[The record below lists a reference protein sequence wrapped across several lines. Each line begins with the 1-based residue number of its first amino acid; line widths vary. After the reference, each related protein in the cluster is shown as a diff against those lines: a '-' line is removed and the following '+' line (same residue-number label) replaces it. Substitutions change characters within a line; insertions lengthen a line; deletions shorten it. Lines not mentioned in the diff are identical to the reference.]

1 MHGKYLSAQPDGR
14 AEWNREIASTW
25 EHFHLEER
33 QGGKIALKGVHGM
46 YVSAQADGSVQI
58 NRGAAPPGGWE
69 EFTVEDRGNNV
80 VCLKS
85 CHGKYLSAQQN
96 GTAQWN
102 RDHAPRGGWEDIQFV
117 QHGAT
122 GQQKPATTTASM
134 PSYVIVAQAGSSEVN
149 GNYEFM
155 PGKHENRHWGTIA
168 GHYQHTQNP
177 EIFIAFQDCGTN
189 HQRPEWNKW
198 MIISKIGVLYAAHT
212 GGKIGVPPREGGWEN
227 VEGWGNPGA
236 PGGKHPA
243 PTLYHPPE
251 NVAKTQDP
259 APTVYHPPDAT
270 TQTASID
277 FQIGLSNQAR
287 TQGQYMF
294 VPEEMAWNEHNDRA
308 KAMGRHLATISSA
321 EENEEVTRISGGK
334 PVWIGG
340 IRKGSGNGPGAD
352 HWYWSDGQPWTYTNW
367 YPGEPNNSGG
377 AENRVHLGLQARGTW
392 NDVDERWRGPAVY
405 EMPAISP
412 TKASSNEQG
421 NFEFIPI
428 SEYDEVW
435 NDSGSGAQQD
445 VSVWRPRV
453 PAGCHLIGMTAKNG
467 HSRPTFSTLVIR
479 AGGRDI
485 APPERFDLV
494 WWQERGKRR
503 FWCWRPIPPA
513 GYVSL
518 GDVGTT
524 SENPPSRN
532 DVACVALACL
542 GPNRQPLGGQIW
554 NDRGGGAPKDAA
566 FFSQPGGTGLFR
578 CSDDATHNKPRGE
591 FPIPAGASTNTHTNQ
606 ATSGIEILEAVV
618 GKPVRFRISNR
629 PSSNDAWVGIYPSNA
644 RDQDHGEQNKRWKWL
659 REIDVN
665 NASFPEQSEGDW
677 SVRIF
682 SDGGHTLHERKDFA
696 VKPKHV
702 VTERARA
709 QPNKRLAI
717 TAFVTG
723 MFLFGIGLPLFIG
736 GQGPTGEE
744 NLGMIIPGAIMFGIG
759 GFLLVG
765 ASLTL
770 ISSWA
775 KSHAETGK
783 PAPRWTWAGIVLAV
797 LLLIPG
803 VAMLIIGA
811 ITAETLHHEETSS
824 ARLWITDADGMG
836 DQGFIIFID
845 AVPGDFDNNGI
856 HDYCESV
863 TVNATHSGLWMSD
876 PWTSR
881 AKQNDADQTR
891 QVFEVEI
898 AHEGSGCDAEVWPE
912 QKGENLVKLGRAC
925 YGCMAGYTDI
935 SASRNDASYPIPM
948 WIQDGEKVV
957 ESIGLTIAGSIMSGI
972 GSLSLVGLGI
982 IRKAFKARPTT
993 SPKEQKAPSI
1003 EVIEAIEG
1011 RAVRFRI
1018 NAPPSSSS
1026 AWVGIYPFGAEDED
1040 HGEEGERWKWLKDI
1054 DVSDASFPA
1063 RRKGSV
1069 SIRVFSDGGH
1079 TLHSRED
1086 FDITPA
1092 SKKWWEE

>member
-1 MHGKYLSAQPDGR
+1 
-14 AEWNREIASTW
+14 
-25 EHFHLEER
+25 
-33 QGGKIALKGVHGM
+33 
-46 YVSAQADGSVQI
+46 
-58 NRGAAPPGGWE
+58 
-69 EFTVEDRGNNV
+69 
-80 VCLKS
+80 
-85 CHGKYLSAQQN
+85 
-96 GTAQWN
+96 
-102 RDHAPRGGWEDIQFV
+102 
-117 QHGAT
+117 
-122 GQQKPATTTASM
+122 M
-134 PSYVIVAQAGSSEVN
+134 PSYVIVAQAGSPEVN

-177 EIFIAFQDCGTN
+177 EIFIAFQDCGRA

-198 MIISKIGVLYAAHT
+198 MIISKVGVLYAAHT
-212 GGKIGVPPREGGWEN
+212 GGKIGVPPREGVWEN

-243 PTLYHPPE
+243 PTVH
-251 NVAKTQDP
+251 
-259 APTVYHPPDAT
+259 HSPDAT

-277 FQIGLSNQAR
+277 SQIGLSNQAR

-352 HWYWSDGQPWTYTNW
+352 HWYWPDGQPWTYTNW
-367 YPGEPNNSGG
+367 HPGEPNNSGG

-421 NFEFIPI
+421 KFEFIPI

-435 NDSGSGAQQD
+435 NDSGSGAEQD
-445 VSVWRPRV
+445 ASVWRPRV

-524 SENPPSRN
+524 SETPPSRN

-542 GPNRQPLGGQIW
+542 SPNRQPLGGQIW

-578 CSDDATHNKPRGE
+578 CSDDATHNKAHGV
-591 FPIPAGASTNTHTNQ
+591 FPIPAGASTSTHTNQ
-606 ATSGIEILEAVV
+606 ATNGIEILEAVV

-629 PSSNDAWVGIYPSNA
+629 PSSNDAWVGIYPPNSG
-644 RDQDHGEQNKRWKWL
+644 DQDHGEQNKRWKWL

-677 SVRIF
+677 SIRVF
-682 SDGGHTLHERKDFA
+682 SDGGHTLHVRKDFE

-702 VTERARA
+702 ASGRARA
-709 QPNKRLAI
+709 RPNNRLVI

-736 GQGPTGEE
+736 GQGPAGEE

-783 PAPRWTWAGIVLAV
+783 PAPRWTWVGMLFAV

-803 VAMLIIGA
+803 VALLVIGS
-811 ITAETLHHEETSS
+811 ITSGSIHHEETAP

-836 DQGFIIFID
+836 DQGFIIYIQD
-845 AVPGDFDNNGI
+845 RPGDFDNNGI
-856 HDYCESV
+856 HDYCEFL
-863 TVNATHSGLWMSD
+863 TVNATHSGPWVSD

-881 AKQNDADQTR
+881 AKQNEADPTR
-891 QVFEVEI
+891 QAFELEI
-898 AHEGSGCDAEVWPE
+898 AHHGSGCDANVWPE

-935 SASRNDASYPIPM
+935 SASLMNITYVLPM

-957 ESIGLTIAGSIMSGI
+957 EATGMAIAGSIMSGI
-972 GSLSLVGLGI
+972 GSLSLVGLGV
-982 IRKAFKARPTT
+982 IRKAFKASPTPA
-993 SPKEQKAPSI
+993 PKDPKAPSI
-1003 EVIEAIEG
+1003 EVLEALEDKP
-1011 RAVRFRI
+1011 VRFRI
-1018 NAPPSSSS
+1018 NDPPSSSS

-1040 HGEEGERWKWLKDI
+1040 HGEEGERWKWLSDI
-1054 DVSDASFPA
+1054 DISDASFPA

-1079 TLHSRED
+1079 TSHSRED

>member
-1 MHGKYLSAQPDGR
+1 MSGAMEHIHEGAKIALRSVHGKYLSAQPDGR
-14 AEWNREIASTW
+14 AEWNRDHASTW
-25 EHFHLEER
+25 EYFHLEKR

-85 CHGKYLSAQQN
+85 CHGKYLSAQAD

-102 RDHAPRGGWEDIQFV
+102 REHAPRGGWEELQIEPS
-117 QHGAT
+117 GGT
-122 GQQKPATTTASM
+122 GQREPAITTAPM
-134 PSYVIVAQAGSSEVN
+134 PSYVIVAQAGSPEVN

-155 PGKHENRHWGTIA
+155 PGKHDNRHFSTIA
-168 GHYQHTQNP
+168 GHYQHNQNP
-177 EIFIAFQDCGTN
+177 EIFIAFQDTGPY
-189 HQRPEWNKW
+189 HQRPEWRKW
-198 MIISKIGVLYAAHT
+198 MIISRAGVLYAAHT
-212 GGKIGVPPREGGWEN
+212 GGKIGVPPREGVWEN
-227 VEGWGNPGA
+227 VEAWGHPGA
-236 PGGKHPA
+236 PGGKH
-243 PTLYHPPE
+243 
-251 NVAKTQDP
+251 P

-270 TQTASID
+270 TQTQQHLNTDRSSTFASDVSIQVLEAVSGKPVR
-277 FQIGLSNQAR
+277 FKLSN
-287 TQGQYMF
+287 
-294 VPEEMAWNEHNDRA
+294 PPNHNDAWVGIYPTGAPDQDHGGQNQRWKYIRDIDVNNVSLSNGGWA
-308 KAMGRHLATISSA
+308 EGDWSIRVFSDGEYTLAERKDFTIHSEHKIHSTESISA
-321 EENEEVTRISGGK
+321 EEK
-334 PVWIGG
+334 
-340 IRKGSGNGPGAD
+340 
-352 HWYWSDGQPWTYTNW
+352 
-367 YPGEPNNSGG
+367 
-377 AENRVHLGLQARGTW
+377 
-392 NDVDERWRGPAVY
+392 
-405 EMPAISP
+405 
-412 TKASSNEQG
+412 
-421 NFEFIPI
+421 FEFVPV

-435 NDSGSGAQQD
+435 NDSGSGANQD

-467 HSRPTFSTLVIR
+467 HSPPNFSTLVIR

-494 WWQERGKRR
+494 WWQERGRRR

-524 SENPPSRN
+524 SETPPSHK
-532 DVACVALACL
+532 DVACVALDCL
-542 GPNRQPLGGQIW
+542 SPSRQPLGGQIW

-566 FFSQPGGTGLFR
+566 FFEQPGGTGLFR
-578 CSDDATHNKPRGE
+578 CTDDATHNKPRGE
-591 FPIPAGASTNTHTNQ
+591 FPIPAGSSTTPHTTQ
-606 ATSGIEILEAVV
+606 ATNGIEILEAVV
-618 GKPVRFRISNR
+618 GKPVRFRINNP
-629 PSSNDAWVGIYPSNA
+629 PSSNDAWVGIYHQSSS
-644 RDQDHGEQNKRWKWL
+644 DQEIGKQKQQWEWL
-659 REIDVN
+659 RDLDVN
-665 NASFPEQSEGDW
+665 NASFTEKYEGNW
-677 SVRIF
+677 SIRVF
-682 SDGGHTLHERKDFA
+682 LDGGYRLHERKDFA
-696 VKPKHV
+696 VKPKNAATGRAH
-702 VTERARA
+702 ER
-709 QPNKRLAI
+709 PNKRLVI

-736 GQGPTGEE
+736 GQGPAGDE

-759 GFLLVG
+759 GFLSVG

-783 PAPRWTWAGIVLAV
+783 PAPRWTWVGVVLAV

-803 VAMLIIGA
+803 VAMLIIAA

-891 QVFEVEI
+891 QAFELEI
-898 AHEGSGCDAEVWPE
+898 AHDGSGCDANVWPE

-935 SASRNDASYPIPM
+935 SASRNDDSYPIPM
-948 WIQDGEKVV
+948 WIQDAEKVV
-957 ESIGLTIAGSIMSGI
+957 ESIGLIIAGSIMSGI

-982 IRKAFKARPTT
+982 IRKAFKDRPAT
-993 SPKEQKAPSI
+993 SPKEPKDLSI
-1003 EVIEAIEG
+1003 EVLEAIEG
-1011 RAVRFRI
+1011 KPVRFRI
-1018 NAPPSSSS
+1018 NDPPGSSS

-1040 HGEEGERWKWLKDI
+1040 HGEEGERWKWLRDI
-1054 DVSDASFPA
+1054 DVNDASFPA

-1069 SIRVFSDGGH
+1069 SIRAFSDGGF

-1086 FDITPA
+1086 FDIAPA
-1092 SKKWWEE
+1092 SKKWWED

>member
-1 MHGKYLSAQPDGR
+1 
-14 AEWNREIASTW
+14 
-25 EHFHLEER
+25 
-33 QGGKIALKGVHGM
+33 
-46 YVSAQADGSVQI
+46 
-58 NRGAAPPGGWE
+58 
-69 EFTVEDRGNNV
+69 
-80 VCLKS
+80 
-85 CHGKYLSAQQN
+85 
-96 GTAQWN
+96 
-102 RDHAPRGGWEDIQFV
+102 
-117 QHGAT
+117 
-122 GQQKPATTTASM
+122 
-134 PSYVIVAQAGSSEVN
+134 
-149 GNYEFM
+149 
-155 PGKHENRHWGTIA
+155 
-168 GHYQHTQNP
+168 
-177 EIFIAFQDCGTN
+177 
-189 HQRPEWNKW
+189 
-198 MIISKIGVLYAAHT
+198 MIISKVGVLYAAHT
-212 GGKIGVPPREGGWEN
+212 GGKIGVPPREGVWEN

-243 PTLYHPPE
+243 PT
-251 NVAKTQDP
+251 
-259 APTVYHPPDAT
+259 VYHPPDAT
-270 TQTASID
+270 TQTAPID

-340 IRKGSGNGPGAD
+340 IRKGSGNGRGAD

-542 GPNRQPLGGQIW
+542 SPNRQPLGGQIW

-591 FPIPAGASTNTHTNQ
+591 FPIPAGAPTSPHTTQ
-606 ATSGIEILEAVV
+606 ATNGIEILEAVV
-618 GKPVRFRISNR
+618 GKPVRFRINNR
-629 PSSNDAWVGIYPSNA
+629 PSNNDAWVGIYPLSA
-644 RDQDHGEQNKRWKWL
+644 SDQDHGEQNKRWKWL
-659 REIDVN
+659 RDIDVN
-665 NASFPEQSEGDW
+665 NASFPKQAEGDW
-677 SVRIF
+677 SIRVF

-696 VKPKHV
+696 VKAGKAEPLDPAAVQSIRK
-702 VTERARA
+702 
-709 QPNKRLAI
+709 
-717 TAFVTG
+717 TAWIALVSG
-723 MFLFGIGLPLFIG
+723 IIMFGIGLPLFIG
-736 GQGPTGEE
+736 GNVGSGEE
-744 NLGMIIPGAIMFGIG
+744 ALGMVIPGAILFS
-759 GFLLVG
+759 VG
-765 ASLTL
+765 ALVAGVAWFVL
-770 ISSWA
+770 ISSWS
-775 KSHAETGK
+775 KSYAESRKVPPKWPKIATVC
-783 PAPRWTWAGIVLAV
+783 AA

-803 VAMLIIGA
+803 ASLLIIGLVSSGT
-811 ITAETLHHEETSS
+811 IHHEDTAS
-824 ARLWITDADGMG
+824 AFLRISDADGLG
-836 DQGFIIFID
+836 DQGFIIFIEGT
-845 AVPGDFDNNGI
+845 PGDFDSNGI
-856 HDYCESV
+856 HDYCEAVVVS
-863 TVNATHSGLWMSD
+863 AHHSGSWMSD
-876 PWTSR
+876 PWTAT
-881 AKQNDADQTR
+881 AKWNEADATR
-891 QVFEVEI
+891 QAFELEI
-898 AHEGSGCDAEVWPE
+898 AHPGSGCSADVWPE
-912 QKGENLVKLGRAC
+912 QKGGNLVKIGRAC

-935 SASRNDASYPIPM
+935 SAYTNDFSYEIPM

-957 ESIGLTIAGSIMSGI
+957 ESTGTWIAGSIMLGI
-972 GSLSLVGLGI
+972 SVLSLVGLGI
-982 IRKAFKARPTT
+982 IRSSLRESMAARKDPGTPT
-993 SPKEQKAPSI
+993 I
-1003 EVIEAIEG
+1003 EVLAATEG
-1011 RAVRFRI
+1011 KSVRFRI
-1018 NAPPSSSS
+1018 NDPPSGRS
-1026 AWVGIYPFGAEDED
+1026 AWVGIYPSAAEDQD
-1040 HGEEGERWKWLKDI
+1040 HGEEGERWKWLRDMDLKR
-1054 DVSDASFPA
+1054 ASFPEKA
-1063 RRKGSV
+1063 KGRW
-1069 SIRVFSDGGH
+1069 SIRVFSDGGF
-1079 TLHSRED
+1079 TLDGRVD
-1086 FDITPA
+1086 FDILPE
-1092 SKKWWEE
+1092 KERWWED

>member
-1 MHGKYLSAQPDGR
+1 MPGALDLINQGSGISLRSVHGKYLSAQPDGR
-14 AEWNREIASTW
+14 AEWNRDHASTW
-25 EHFHLEER
+25 EHFQVEQR
-33 QGGKIALKGVHGM
+33 QNGRIALKGAHGM
-46 YVSAQADGSVQI
+46 YLSAQPDGSVQI
-58 NRGAAPPGGWE
+58 NRREAPPGGWE
-69 EFTVEDRGNNV
+69 EFTVEDRGDNV

-117 QHGAT
+117 QQGAT
-122 GQQKPATTTASM
+122 GQQQPATITAPM
-134 PSYVIVAQAGSSEVN
+134 PSYVIVAQAGSPEVN
-149 GNYEFM
+149 GNYELM
-155 PGKHENRHWGTIA
+155 PGKHENRHFSTIA

-177 EIFIAFQDCGTN
+177 EIFIAFQDTGPY
-189 HQRPEWNKW
+189 HQRPEWRKW
-198 MIISKIGVLYAAHT
+198 MIISRAGVLYAAHT
-212 GGKIGVPPREGGWEN
+212 GGKIGVPPREGVWEN
-227 VEGWGNPGA
+227 VEAWGHPGA
-236 PGGKHPA
+236 PGGKH
-243 PTLYHPPE
+243 
-251 NVAKTQDP
+251 P

-270 TQTASID
+270 TQTQQHLNTDRSSTFASGESIQVLEAVSDKPVRFKLNNPPNHNDAWVGIYPSGAPDQDHGGQNQRWKYIRDID
-277 FQIGLSNQAR
+277 VNNVSLSNGGWAEGDWSIR
-287 TQGQYMF
+287 VFSDGGYT
-294 VPEEMAWNEHNDRA
+294 
-308 KAMGRHLATISSA
+308 LAERKDFTIHSELKIHSTETISA
-321 EENEEVTRISGGK
+321 EEK
-334 PVWIGG
+334 
-340 IRKGSGNGPGAD
+340 
-352 HWYWSDGQPWTYTNW
+352 
-367 YPGEPNNSGG
+367 
-377 AENRVHLGLQARGTW
+377 
-392 NDVDERWRGPAVY
+392 
-405 EMPAISP
+405 
-412 TKASSNEQG
+412 
-421 NFEFIPI
+421 FEFVPI

-435 NDSGSGAQQD
+435 NDSGSGANQD

-494 WWQERGKRR
+494 WWQERGRRR

-524 SENPPSRN
+524 SETPPSHK
-532 DVACVALACL
+532 DVVCVALACL
-542 GPNRQPLGGQIW
+542 SPSRQPLGGQIW

-566 FFSQPGGTGLFR
+566 FFAQPGGTGLFR
-578 CSDDATHNKPRGE
+578 CSDDATHNKPHGE
-591 FPIPAGASTNTHTNQ
+591 FPIPAGASTSPHTTQSTN
-606 ATSGIEILEAVV
+606 GIEILEAVV
-618 GKPVRFRISNR
+618 GKPVRFRINNP
-629 PSSNDAWVGIYPSNA
+629 PSSNDAWVGIYHPSSS
-644 RDQDHGEQNKRWKWL
+644 DQEIGKQKQQWEWL
-659 REIDVN
+659 RDLDLN
-665 NASFPEQSEGDW
+665 NASLSEKYEGNW
-677 SVRIF
+677 SMRVF
-682 SDGGHTLHERKDFA
+682 SDGGYRLHERKDFA

-709 QPNKRLAI
+709 RPNKRLVV

-736 GQGPTGEE
+736 GQGPAGEE

-759 GFLLVG
+759 GLLLVG

-783 PAPRWTWAGIVLAV
+783 PAPRWTWVGIVLAV

-898 AHEGSGCDAEVWPE
+898 AHDGSGCDANVWPE

-948 WIQDGEKVV
+948 WIQDGEKLV

-993 SPKEQKAPSI
+993 TPKDPKAPSI

-1011 RAVRFRI
+1011 KVVRFRI
-1018 NAPPSSSS
+1018 NDPPSSSS

-1040 HGEEGERWKWLKDI
+1040 HGEEGERWKWLRDI
-1054 DVSDASFPA
+1054 DVNDASFPA

-1069 SIRVFSDGGH
+1069 SIRAFSDGH
-1079 TLHSRED
+1079 FTLHSRED
-1086 FDITPA
+1086 FDIAPA

>member
-1 MHGKYLSAQPDGR
+1 
-14 AEWNREIASTW
+14 
-25 EHFHLEER
+25 
-33 QGGKIALKGVHGM
+33 M

-85 CHGKYLSAQQN
+85 CHGKYLSAQQD

-102 RDHAPRGGWEDIQFV
+102 RDHAPRGGWEEFQIESS
-117 QHGAT
+117 GGT
-122 GQQKPATTTASM
+122 GQRESATITAM
-134 PSYVIVAQAGSSEVN
+134 PSYVIVAQAGSPEVN

-177 EIFIAFQDCGTN
+177 EVFIAFQDCGRT

-198 MIISKIGVLYAAHT
+198 MIISKVGVLYAAHT
-212 GGKIGVPPREGGWEN
+212 GGKIGVPPREGVWEN

-243 PTLYHPPE
+243 PT
-251 NVAKTQDP
+251 
-259 APTVYHPPDAT
+259 VYHPPDAT

-277 FQIGLSNQAR
+277 FQTGLSNQAR

-709 QPNKRLAI
+709 QPNKRLVI

-765 ASLTL
+765 ASLTF

-783 PAPRWTWAGIVLAV
+783 PAPRWTWVGIVFAV

-898 AHEGSGCDAEVWPE
+898 AHDGSGCDAEVWPE

-957 ESIGLTIAGSIMSGI
+957 ESIGLIIAGSIMAGI

-1069 SIRVFSDGGH
+1069 SIRAFSDGGY

>member
-85 CHGKYLSAQQN
+85 CHGKYLSAQAD

-102 RDHAPRGGWEDIQFV
+102 RDHAPRGGWEELQIEPS
-117 QHGAT
+117 GGT
-122 GQQKPATTTASM
+122 GQRESATITAM
-134 PSYVIVAQAGSSEVN
+134 PSYVIVAQAGSPEVN

-177 EIFIAFQDCGTN
+177 EVFIAFQDCGRT

-198 MIISKIGVLYAAHT
+198 MIISKVGVLYAAHT
-212 GGKIGVPPREGGWEN
+212 GGKIGVPPREGVWEN

-236 PGGKHPA
+236 PGGKH
-243 PTLYHPPE
+243 
-251 NVAKTQDP
+251 P

-591 FPIPAGASTNTHTNQ
+591 FPIPAGTSTNTHTNQ

-702 VTERARA
+702 VKERARA
-709 QPNKRLAI
+709 QPNKRLVI

-736 GQGPTGEE
+736 GQGLTGEE

-765 ASLTL
+765 ASLTF

-783 PAPRWTWAGIVLAV
+783 PAPRWTWVGIVLAV

-898 AHEGSGCDAEVWPE
+898 AHDGSGCDAEVWPE

-957 ESIGLTIAGSIMSGI
+957 ESIGLIIAGSIMAGI

-1069 SIRVFSDGGH
+1069 SIRVFSDGGY

>member
-33 QGGKIALKGVHGM
+33 QGGKIALRGAHGM
-46 YVSAQADGSVQI
+46 YVSAQPDGSVQI
-58 NRGAAPPGGWE
+58 NRRAAPPGGWE
-69 EFTVEDRGNNV
+69 EFTTEIRPNV

-85 CHGKYLSAQQN
+85 CHGKYLSAQQD
-96 GTAQWN
+96 GTVQWN
-102 RDHAPRGGWEDIQFV
+102 RDHAPRGGWEEFQLEYSGD
-117 QHGAT
+117 T
-122 GQQKPATTTASM
+122 GQRESAT
-134 PSYVIVAQAGSSEVN
+134 
-149 GNYEFM
+149 
-155 PGKHENRHWGTIA
+155 
-168 GHYQHTQNP
+168 
-177 EIFIAFQDCGTN
+177 
-189 HQRPEWNKW
+189 
-198 MIISKIGVLYAAHT
+198 
-212 GGKIGVPPREGGWEN
+212 
-227 VEGWGNPGA
+227 
-236 PGGKHPA
+236 
-243 PTLYHPPE
+243 
-251 NVAKTQDP
+251 
-259 APTVYHPPDAT
+259 
-270 TQTASID
+270 ID

-321 EENEEVTRISGGK
+321 EENEEVARVSGGK

-367 YPGEPNNSGG
+367 HPGEPNNSRG

-412 TKASSNEQG
+412 TKASSNERG

-435 NDSGSGAQQD
+435 NDSGSGANQD
-445 VSVWRPRV
+445 VSVWSPRV

-524 SENPPSRN
+524 SETPPSRN
-532 DVACVALACL
+532 DVACVAVACL
-542 GPNRQPLGGQIW
+542 SPNRQPLGGQIW

-578 CSDDATHNKPRGE
+578 CSDDATHNKPHGV
-591 FPIPAGASTNTHTNQ
+591 FPIPAGASTSTHTNQ
-606 ATSGIEILEAVV
+606 ATNGIEILEAVV

-629 PSSNDAWVGIYPSNA
+629 PSSNDAWVGIYPPNSS
-644 RDQDHGEQNKRWKWL
+644 DQDHGEQNKRWKWL

-677 SVRIF
+677 SIRVF
-682 SDGGHTLHERKDFA
+682 SDGGHTLHERKDFE

-709 QPNKRLAI
+709 RPNNRLVI

-736 GQGPTGEE
+736 GQGPAGEE

-765 ASLTL
+765 ASLTF

-783 PAPRWTWAGIVLAV
+783 PAPTWTWVGMVLAV

-803 VAMLIIGA
+803 IALLVIGS
-811 ITAETLHHEETSS
+811 ISAESFVTQSESNATLE
-824 ARLWITDADGMG
+824 IFDVDDMG

-845 AVPGDFDNNGI
+845 AALGDSNNNGI
-856 HDYCESV
+856 YDHCEDIIVS
-863 TVNATHSGLWMSD
+863 ATHSGSWMSD
-876 PWTSR
+876 PWTGYQKVNPPDES
-881 AKQNDADQTR
+881 R
-891 QVFEVEI
+891 QVFELGECESGHHVETKHPDGRNLI
-898 AHEGSGCDAEVWPE
+898 
-912 QKGENLVKLGRAC
+912 KIGEAC
-925 YGCMAGYTDI
+925 YGCMKGTTTI
-935 SASRNDASYPIPM
+935 SAEYSDGSETALM
-948 WIQDGEKVV
+948 WIQDGEEVV
-957 ESIGLTIAGSIMSGI
+957 GAIGMIIGGSIMMAI
-972 GSLSLVGLGI
+972 GSISLVGLGVT
-982 IRKAFKARPTT
+982 RRAFKDRPTT
-993 SPKEQKAPSI
+993 SPKEPKAPSI
-1003 EVIEAIEG
+1003 EVLEAIEG
-1011 RAVRFRI
+1011 KPVRFRI
-1018 NAPPSSSS
+1018 NDPPGSSS
-1026 AWVGIYPFGAEDED
+1026 AWVGVYPFGAEDED
-1040 HGEEGERWKWLKDI
+1040 HGEEGERWKWLRDI
-1054 DVSDASFPA
+1054 DVNDASFPA

-1069 SIRVFSDGGH
+1069 SIRAFSDGGY

-1086 FDITPA
+1086 FDISPA
-1092 SKKWWEE
+1092 SKRWWEE

>member
-1 MHGKYLSAQPDGR
+1 VHGKYLSAQPDGR
-14 AEWNREIASTW
+14 AEWNREHADYW
-25 EHFHLEER
+25 EYFQVEQRHN
-33 QGGKIALKGVHGM
+33 GKIALKGAHSM
-46 YVSAQADGSVQI
+46 YLSAQLDGSVQI
-58 NRGAAPPGGWE
+58 NRREAPPGGWE

-251 NVAKTQDP
+251 NAAKTQDP